1 MTRPATKQHQVCDCG
16 SCGPRNDD
24 TATTGRGSR
33 TSRAGVEPPV
43 IGAAPA
49 EPAPD
54 LTTPVSDLLT
64 IGEVARAAD
73 VATSALRF
81 YEAEG
86 LVMPAGRTAVGY
98 RLYDPEQI
106 ARVRFIRHAQRL
118 GLSLVEVGELLAAV
132 DSDDPVPTRDRLR
145 HLVGHKLVTTR
156 QHITELQ
163 EFTGQLERVH
173 RRLSGNPGCG
183 CRHLGSCGCLPL
195 DLPPVDQSEG
205 ELEAFQTGA
214 CGCGSSPAAG

>member
-1 MTRPATKQHQVCDCG
+1 MTRPATEQHQVCDCG

-33 TSRAGVEPPV
+33 ASRADVAAEPPAS
-43 IGAAPA
+43 GAAPA
-49 EPAPD
+49 EPPPD
-54 LTTPVSDLLT
+54 LATPVSDLLT

-118 GLSLVEVGELLAAV
+118 G
-132 DSDDPVPTRDRLR
+132 
-145 HLVGHKLVTTR
+145 
-156 QHITELQ
+156 
-163 EFTGQLERVH
+163 
-173 RRLSGNPGCG
+173 
-183 CRHLGSCGCLPL
+183 
-195 DLPPVDQSEG
+195 
-205 ELEAFQTGA
+205 
-214 CGCGSSPAAG
+214 

>member
-1 MTRPATKQHQVCDCG
+1 MTRPATEQHQVCDCR

-33 TSRAGVEPPV
+33 ASRADVAAEPPAS
-43 IGAAPA
+43 GAAPA
-49 EPAPD
+49 EPPPD
-54 LTTPVSDLLT
+54 LATPVSDLLT

-118 GLSLVEVGELLAAV
+118 GRAWPRSASCSPRSTATTRCPPGTGSATWWPTSSSPPDSTSPSCRSSPVSWSGCTNGSAASPAV
-132 DSDDPVPTRDRLR
+132 D
-145 HLVGHKLVTTR
+145 
-156 QHITELQ
+156 
-163 EFTGQLERVH
+163 
-173 RRLSGNPGCG
+173 
-183 CRHLGSCGCLPL
+183 
-195 DLPPVDQSEG
+195 
-205 ELEAFQTGA
+205 
-214 CGCGSSPAAG
+214 AGT